1 MGEIRST
8 VDLIMEKTRDL
19 SLSPEEKE
27 TLRGQEWLGKARGWV
42 QKYLDELIRLEDLK
56 REIRNL
62 GASEGMEGVLKEEI
76 IAPVDPGEDQQRR
89 WEALEAL
96 WQIPQRAYAE
106 MLIRCQDSL
115 SQAEGKRMGGMLD
128 RLKQRGI
135 SGTAVIPN
143 INQDPEWD
151 SFRAATVRECKEN
164 LRNIKYN

>member
-8 VDLIMEKTRDL
+8 LDLIMEKTRDL
-19 SLSPEEKE
+19 SLSPEEKK

-42 QKYLDELIRLEDLK
+42 QKYLDELIGIEDLK

-62 GASEGMEGVLKEEI
+62 GASEGMEGVLKGEI

-106 MLIRCQDSL
+106 MLVRCRDLL
-115 SQAEGKRMGGMLD
+115 SQAEGKRKGGLLD
-128 RLKQRGI
+128 RLKKRGI
-135 SGTAVIPN
+135 SGTAVFPN
-143 INQDPEWD
+143 LNQDPEWT
-151 SFRAATVRECKEN
+151 SFRAAAVRECLEN
-164 LRNIKYN
+164 LKNIR

>member
-8 VDLIMEKTRDL
+8 LDLIMEKTRDL
-19 SLSPEEKE
+19 SLSPEEKR

-42 QKYLDELIRLEDLK
+42 QRYLDALIRVEDLK

-76 IAPVDPGEDQQRR
+76 IAVVDPGEDQQRR

-106 MLIRCQDSL
+106 MLVRCRDLL
-115 SQAEGKRMGGMLD
+115 SQAEGKRKSGLLD
-128 RLKQRGI
+128 RLRDRGI
-135 SGTAVIPN
+135 SGTAVVPN
-143 INQDPEWD
+143 INQDPGWA
-151 SFRAATVRECKEN
+151 SLRAAAVRECLEN
-164 LRNIKYN
+164 LKNLK